1 MSTAMVWVLLALV
14 WVGTSL
20 GGGAVLASLARR
32 IYDGLSWRRL
42 WIFYSGL
49 LAFMVAVVMAVAWW

>member
-1 MSTAMVWVLLALV
+1 MKATWVWVLLGVV
-14 WVGTSL
+14 WLATAL

-42 WIFYSGL
+42 WLFYSGL
-49 LAFMVAVVMAVAWW
+49 LGFMVAVVMAIAWF